1 MKDPVI
7 KSIRVDHLTVDR
19 RVQRA
24 MDPHRVRS
32 IATALDFAALGTL
45 IVSHRE
51 DNTYHVVDGQ
61 TRAAALKEAG
71 HGDYDADCKVF
82 TGLTLAE
89 EAKLFRLYNNTKTV
103 KPTTKFII
111 RVVEGEPKAVA
122 MNQVLERNG
131 WKVTGAVSRGNFS
144 AVAALEWI
152 YDGAGLYEPGNLD
165 ACDTV
170 INVLSVAFGLNQDGM
185 RAELVKG
192 MGLVVLRYGDDL
204 DLRKLATD
212 LSQHDGGPTGVIGDA
227 RQLRKLRSANIAH
240 SMAEVLVGMVN
251 KGRRTKRIPE
261 WRESTA

>member
-1 MKDPVI
+1 MQDPVI
-7 KSIRVDHLTVDR
+7 KPIRVDHLTVDP

-24 MDPHRVRS
+24 LDPRRVRT
-32 IATALDFAALGTL
+32 IATSLDFAALGTL

-51 DNTYHVVDGQ
+51 DGTYHVVDGQ
-61 TRAAALKEAG
+61 TRVAALKEAG
-71 HGDYDADCKVF
+71 NGEYEADCKVF
-82 TGLTLAE
+82 AGLSIAE
-89 EAKLFRLYNNTKTV
+89 EAKLFRLYNNTKQV

-122 MNQVLERNG
+122 MNSVLERNG

-152 YDGAGLYEPGNLD
+152 YDGAGLYEPGNID

-170 INVLSVAFGLNQDGM
+170 INVLTVAFGLNQDGM

-192 MGLVVLRYGDDL
+192 LGLVVLRYGDEL

-227 RQLRKLRSANIAH
+227 RQLKKLRSDNVANA
-240 SMAEVLVGMVN
+240 MAEVLVGMVN
-251 KGRRTKRIPE
+251 KGRRTRRLPE
-261 WRESTA
+261 WREAA